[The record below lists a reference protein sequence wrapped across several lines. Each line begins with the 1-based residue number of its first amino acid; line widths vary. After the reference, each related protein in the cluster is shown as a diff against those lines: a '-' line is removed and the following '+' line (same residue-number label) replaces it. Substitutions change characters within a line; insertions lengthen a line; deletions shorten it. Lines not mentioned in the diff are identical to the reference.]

1 MSRALPRTV
10 TTMLTGAATVLLAA
24 GPALASGNPLGP
36 AEGAEP
42 GRGLGTAAALLLFIG
57 GPLVL
62 LILVGSAVLLP
73 GLVRA
78 NRYRPAKGW
87 SASPVWFAGPADPV
101 TAVQDAVLG
110 DVVRGGASASW

>member
-1 MSRALPRTV
+1 MSRVLPRT
-10 TTMLTGAATVLLAA
+10 LTALLAGTATLLLTA

-36 AEGAEP
+36 SEGAEP
-42 GRGLGTAAALLLFIG
+42 GRGLGTGATLLLFVGAPVLMLVIVG
-57 GPLVL
+57 G
-62 LILVGSAVLLP
+62 AVLLP

-101 TAVQDAVLG
+101 TAVQDATLG
-110 DVVRGGASASW
+110 DIVRGGASGSW